1 MTIAP
6 ASASRGDKTLED
18 VAPDEASAI
27 SMPEKSAVAASST
40 SMTRPFHSIVD
51 PADRDDAKKRI
62 SSTGKLRSSNIARI
76 TVPT

>member
-1 MTIAP
+1 
-6 ASASRGDKTLED
+6 
-18 VAPDEASAI
+18 
-27 SMPEKSAVAASST
+27 
-40 SMTRPFHSIVD
+40 MTRPFHSIVD